1 MWPPVLWAS
10 GEDCQTG
17 RGGCPLSWGT
27 SASPP
32 LARVCSVRWKP
43 SLSNWRGPIRAWRAR
58 QFKRALQPG
67 LRLPPPRHPRRPA
80 PGRVNLLPRLLWS
93 NTDARVTGPRP
104 AGAGQPWSTPCTA
117 SPSGAGE
124 RTRACPSTSPPLVSA
139 RCSRLPGLLHP
150 ALSAPKEH
158 PMVMG
163 EAGSRRSFPLGAP
176 SLPPSSCGCPGGAQA
191 QAQAWQA
198 AGHHL
203 LPGHWCQVHLVL
215 PHLAGIITPQLI
227 FQRPRLSPLSFP
239 LESSSGFNQ
248 GLVTTSPG
256 SSAGSAQVAP
266 CGLTLEAT
274 V

>member
-1 MWPPVLWAS
+1 MEHSLHRVSLGSRRAHPGLS
-10 GEDCQTG
+10 FYLTTFGK
-17 RGGCPLSWGT
+17 CPLQP
-27 SASPP
+27 A
-32 LARVCSVRWKP
+32 ARAAAPCS
-43 SLSNWRGPIRAWRAR
+43 
-58 QFKRALQPG
+58 Q
-67 LRLPPPRHPRRPA
+67 RP
-80 PGRVNLLPRLLWS
+80 
-93 NTDARVTGPRP
+93 
-104 AGAGQPWSTPCTA
+104 
-117 SPSGAGE
+117 
-124 RTRACPSTSPPLVSA
+124 
-139 RCSRLPGLLHP
+139 
-150 ALSAPKEH
+150 PKEH

-176 SLPPSSCGCPGGAQA
+176 SLTPSSCGCPGAAQA